1 MHQSIINHTIPPT
14 DDEIHAYDRCHYYEY
29 SNFTDGVQRRKVKCS
44 KWVYDTDT
52 FHETF
57 TSKVCAMYSNVLLIF
72 FCCAMY
78 SNVLLIF
85 FCCAIYSNGL
95 LIFFCC
101 AMYSDVLLIFFCC
114 AMYSNVLLK
123 LYIGC
128 FNCLLLKQY
137 QYKMTSPKLLSSAT
151 LQDECN
157 RYN

>member
-29 SNFTDGVQRRKVKCS
+29 SNFTNGVQRRKVKCS

-78 SNVLLIF
+78 S
-85 FCCAIYSNGL
+85 
-95 LIFFCC
+95 
-101 AMYSDVLLIFFCC
+101 DVLLISFCC
-114 AMYSNVLLK
+114 AMYSNVLFK
-123 LYIGC
+123 FYIGC

-157 RYN
+157 R